1 RSRAARRAVPATGG
15 GRAPARARR
24 DVMPLSWALVFLPW
38 AGALLLA
45 AMRRERP
52 AALLNIAVSAA
63 SLLLALGLLA
73 HPGGNQGWTHVD
85 ALNVPLVVLSFVI
98 GLTTAVFSL
107 GAVAAE
113 RFDPLRLRAYHVAFQ
128 VFMGAQALALLADN
142 MGVMWVAVEIA
153 TLASVLIVAVHGTPP
168 AIEAAWKLFILC
180 GVGIALALFGT
191 IVLYLAAQPV
201 VGHGDDGLSWAV
213 LRGLAARCDP
223 GVLNLAFVFLL
234 VGYGTKAGLVPL
246 HAWLPDAEAEG
257 PIAISAVLS
266 GLLLNAA
273 LHAVV
278 RAKAIIAAHPGTVPP
293 GPFLVAFGLASL
305 LLAAFALWRRRDARR
320 LFAWSSIEHMGLAAI
335 AFGMGGATAN
345 LAGLLHMLGHSLC
358 KSAVFFGIGHAA
370 QVKGSQK
377 IADIGGL
384 AVTRPALGWGLALA
398 IAAVAGLP
406 PFALF
411 ASEFLLLTEAA
422 AMRPWLILPLGIG
435 LLVAAAGLVQALQ
448 ALCLGDPTPDA
459 ADPPAALAARTALGA
474 LWLHLG
480 LALML
485 GVALPASLSAL
496 LAAGAQVPG

>member
-1 RSRAARRAVPATGG
+1 M
-15 GRAPARARR
+15 
-24 DVMPLSWALVFLPW
+24 MPLSWALVFLPW
-38 AGALLLA
+38 AGALLLV
-45 AMRRERP
+45 AMPRERP
-52 AALLNIAVSAA
+52 AALANIGVSALSFLL
-63 SLLLALGLLA
+63 SLFLLG
-73 HPGGNQGWTHVD
+73 HPGGTQGWTHID
-85 ALNVPLVVLSFVI
+85 ALNTPLVVLSFLI

-107 GAVAAE
+107 GAIAAE
-113 RFDPLRLRAYHVAFQ
+113 GFDALRLRAYHVAFQ

-142 MGVMWVAVEIA
+142 MGVMWVAIEIA
-153 TLASVLIVAVHGTPP
+153 TLASVLIVAVHGTPA

-191 IVLYLAAQPV
+191 IILYLAAQPF
-201 VGHGDDGLSWAV
+201 VGHGDSGLSWEV
-213 LRGLAARCDP
+213 LLGLAARCDP

-246 HAWLPDAEAEG
+246 HSWLPDAEAEG

-278 RAKAIIAAHPGTVPP
+278 RAKAVIGAHPGTVPP
-293 GPFLVAFGLASL
+293 GPFLIAFGLASL

-320 LFAWSSIEHMGLAAI
+320 FFAWSSIEHMGLATL
-335 AFGMGGATAN
+335 AFGMGGPVAN
-345 LAGLLHMLGHSLC
+345 LAGLLHMLGHSLT
-358 KSAVFFGIGHAA
+358 KSAVFFGVGHAA
-370 QVKGSQK
+370 QLKGSQK
-377 IADIGGL
+377 TADIAGL
-384 AVTRPALGWGLALA
+384 CASRPALGWGLALA

-422 AMRPWLILPLGIG
+422 AHHWWLIAPLGLG
-435 LLVAAAGLVQALQ
+435 LLTAAAAKIHTLQ

-459 ADPPAALAARTALGA
+459 GDAPPRWTDRTTLGP
-474 LWLHLG
+474 LWVHLG

-485 GVALPASLSAL
+485 GAALPASLSAL
-496 LAAGAQVPG
+496 LAAAARIPG